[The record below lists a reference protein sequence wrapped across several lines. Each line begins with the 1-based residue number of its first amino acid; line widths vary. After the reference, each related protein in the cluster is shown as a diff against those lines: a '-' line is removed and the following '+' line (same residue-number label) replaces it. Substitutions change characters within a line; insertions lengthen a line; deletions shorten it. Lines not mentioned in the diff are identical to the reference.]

1 MSRVAATLPLGLA
14 APAGVALVVMG
25 VAAASL
31 LLLAVGDSGAWWSHG
46 ARPAQSSLLAWA
58 ALFLSAWT
66 LMTGAMM
73 LPSSL
78 PFLLAVHRVGGD
90 VASTTAGLA
99 FAAVWLAVGAI
110 EWSALWVAG
119 EALARLAPGR
129 AEQLAGASL
138 VAAAAYQASPL
149 ASSCQRACARP
160 FAILAR
166 HWHGSGARHR
176 DALVAGLHYAAS
188 CVGCCLPMIVVM
200 FVIGTHDLK
209 WIAAL
214 ALLMA
219 IQKHA
224 VWGAR
229 IALPA
234 AVVLALCG
242 TVIGVGWWVPPLHS
256 LRALCG
262 G

>member
-1 MSRVAATLPLGLA
+1 VSRVAPGLLVGLA
-14 APAGVALVVMG
+14 APAGIAMAVLG

-31 LLLAVGDSGAWWSHG
+31 LLLAIGDAGAWWSHG
-46 ARPAQSSLLAWA
+46 VRPAQASLAAWVV
-58 ALFLSAWT
+58 LFLATWT

-78 PFLLAVHRVGGD
+78 PFLLAAHRVGGKT
-90 VASTTAGLA
+90 ASTMAGLG
-99 FAAVWLAVGAI
+99 FTAVWLAVGAI
-110 EWSALWVAG
+110 ECSSLWAAA
-119 EALARLAPGR
+119 ELLAALAPGH

-138 VAAAAYQASPL
+138 VAAAAYQLSPI
-149 ASSCQRACARP
+149 ANACQRACARP

-166 HWHGSGARHR
+166 HVHGTGSSGRE
-176 DALVAGLHYAAS
+176 ALAAGVHYGAS
-188 CVGCCLPMIVVM
+188 CIGCCMPMIVVM
-200 FVIGTHDLK
+200 FVVGTHDLT

-214 ALLMA
+214 ALLMV

-234 AVVLALCG
+234 AVALALCG
-242 TVIGVGWWVPPLHS
+242 IAIGIGWWAPPLYS
-256 LRALCG
+256 LRALCVG
-262 G
+262 

>member
-1 MSRVAATLPLGLA
+1 MSRVAARLPFGLA
-14 APAGVALVVMG
+14 APAGIALAVMG

-31 LLLAVGDSGAWWSHG
+31 LLLAMGDAGAWWSHG
-46 ARPAQSSLLAWA
+46 VRPAQASLPAWV
-58 ALFLSAWT
+58 ALFLAAWT

-73 LPSSL
+73 LPTSL
-78 PFLLAVHRVGGD
+78 PFLLAALRVGGET
-90 VASTTAGLA
+90 ASTMAGLG
-99 FAAVWLAVGAI
+99 FTAVWLAIGAI
-110 EWSALWVAG
+110 ECSALWAAG
-119 EALARLAPGR
+119 ELLDAFAPGR

-138 VAAAAYQASPL
+138 VAAAAYQLSPL
-149 ASSCQRACARP
+149 ANACQRACARP
-160 FAILAR
+160 FAILAQ
-166 HWHGSGARHR
+166 HVHGTGSSRR
-176 DALVAGLHYAAS
+176 EALAAGLHYGAS

-200 FVIGTHDLK
+200 FVVGAHDLA
-209 WIAAL
+209 WILAL

-234 AVVLALCG
+234 AAVLALCG
-242 TVIGVGWWVPPLHS
+242 LAIGIGWWVPPLHS

-262 G
+262 S